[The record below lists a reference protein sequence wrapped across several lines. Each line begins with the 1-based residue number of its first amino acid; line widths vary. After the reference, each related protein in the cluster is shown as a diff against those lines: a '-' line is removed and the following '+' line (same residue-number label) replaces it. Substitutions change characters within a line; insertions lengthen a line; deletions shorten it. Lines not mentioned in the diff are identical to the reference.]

1 MAQTVNFIIDGGIL
15 LNIGVGRGDIR
26 LRLVI
31 IVVGYEIFYRILGKK
46 FAQLGAELCGQ
57 RFIVREH
64 QRRALGLLDDVRH
77 GERLARAGNA
87 HQRLLG
93 QTVVDALHQFGYR
106 LRLIACHLVGA
117 VYLEIRQGNR
127 PPSLLLACAVI
138 ENGEWKMENECAP
151 HSGVSNSVLCTVP

>member
-1 MAQTVNFIIDGGIL
+1 MVIL
-15 LNIGVGRGDIR
+15 CRRSYCGVSIR
-26 LRLVI
+26 L
-31 IVVGYEIFYRILGKK
+31 
-46 FAQLGAELCGQ
+46 
-57 RFIVREH
+57 
-64 QRRALGLLDDVRH
+64 
-77 GERLARAGNA
+77 LARAGNA

-138 ENGEWKMENECAP
+138 ENGEWRMENGE
-151 HSGVSNSVLCTVP
+151 